1 MVAWQIDPC
10 MKKGCHFRNEKG
22 NGAEMRPAIVSGIIT
37 GGVPFSSWPFFSP
50 VLSNCLKHLCVL
62 GDSHEVL
69 SSIGVLKFRTKNV

>member
-1 MVAWQIDPC
+1 

-37 GGVPFSSWPFFSP
+37 GDVPVSCWSVFSP
-50 VLSNCLKHLCVL
+50 VLSNCLKHLCAL
-62 GDSHEVL
+62 EDSHKVL

>member
-1 MVAWQIDPC
+1 
-10 MKKGCHFRNEKG
+10 
-22 NGAEMRPAIVSGIIT
+22 MRPAIVSGIIT

-69 SSIGVLKFRTKNV
+69 SELHKST